1 LVAAALHGAWNAL
14 TKVSGNPLRTLQ
26 RANAVAAIVATPLVG
41 VAWLVAGRPTFSLA
55 ALGLCVGSAALELMY
70 MWTLSRAYQLGDLSA
85 VYPIARGTAPVL
97 AVAVGLIVL
106 GERLAPLQLVGV
118 AILLV
123 GIVTV
128 ARPKSAG
135 RATLLALATGVLIA
149 SYSSVD
155 RIGVRLVAPWLYG
168 WLMLVLVATGLWAW
182 GSFAKWGGTEGL
194 PWRRAGIVGLLQWG
208 GYLLVLIAF
217 SIAPL
222 AVVAP
227 VRESA
232 IVAVA
237 LWGVFKLRE
246 REGAPLKVVGA
257 ALTFAGI
264 VLLAI

>member
-1 LVAAALHGAWNAL
+1 LVAAALHGAWNVL

-26 RANAVAAIVATPLVG
+26 RANAVAAIVATPFVG

-55 ALGLCVGSAALELMY
+55 ALGLCVGSAVLELMY

-97 AVAVGLIVL
+97 AVAVGLLVL
-106 GERLAPLQLVGV
+106 GEHLAPLQLFGV
-118 AILLV
+118 ALLLV

-155 RIGVRLVAPWLYG
+155 RIGVRLVAPWLFG

-208 GYLLVLIAF
+208 GYFLVLVAL

-222 AVVAP
+222 AIVAP

>member
-1 LVAAALHGAWNAL
+1 M
-14 TKVSGNPLRTLQ
+14 
-26 RANAVAAIVATPLVG
+26 
-41 VAWLVAGRPTFSLA
+41 A
-55 ALGLCVGSAALELMY
+55 ALGLCVGSAVLELAY
-70 MWTLSRAYQLGDLSA
+70 MWTLSRAYQFGDLSA

-106 GERLAPLQLVGV
+106 DEHLARLQLFGV
-118 AILLV
+118 ALLLV

-155 RIGVRLVAPWLYG
+155 RVGVRLVAPWLFG

-182 GSFAKWGGTEGL
+182 GLFAKWGGTEGL
-194 PWRRAGIVGLLQWG
+194 PWRRAAVVGLLQWG
-208 GYLLVLIAF
+208 GYFLVLIAL
-217 SIAPL
+217 SISPL

-246 REGAPLKVVGA
+246 REGAALKVVGA